1 MAETGT
7 PRVAVY
13 IDFDNIV
20 ISRYNQLYGKAAFSR
35 DRARSHV
42 PSTAPEGDEISE
54 RLQAARV
61 DVGAIL
67 DYTSSFGNIVISRSY
82 ADWSEPVNSAYQKDL
97 VDRAVDLT
105 QMFPTTKAMKN
116 GADIRLAVD
125 VVEDLFRLPDLT
137 HIVIVAGDS
146 DYISLAQRCR
156 RLGRHVIGIGV
167 AGATSRALMA
177 ACDEFSDYDDLPGI
191 VRPVVSRTPRTPAA
205 VDATASGAKAET
217 SAEETPKAA
226 SKSGGRRRASSA
238 AATTP
243 DAPAT
248 QAPPRIGG
256 LFTEPVFSHRDA
268 DELDDADEETADP
281 SGPDAQR
288 AATELLVRALRL
300 VHAKNDDEDWLLNA
314 EVKNQMIRM
323 DPAFKEKPLGHRS
336 FSDFI
341 NSRSDLVEVNPDASP
356 DGRRLRLRELG

>member
-1 MAETGT
+1 MAESGT

-42 PSTAPEGDEISE
+42 PSGDPSSDEISE
-54 RLQAARV
+54 RLQRARV

-67 DYTSSFGNIVISRSY
+67 DYTSSFGSIVISRAY

-146 DYISLAQRCR
+146 DYISLAQRCK
-156 RLGRHVIGIGV
+156 RLGRYVIGIGV

-191 VRPVVSRTPRTPAA
+191 ERPVITRTPRTPAPEA
-205 VDATASGAKAET
+205 
-217 SAEETPKAA
+217 
-226 SKSGGRRRASSA
+226 SA
-238 AATTP
+238 AAPATTTE
-243 DAPAT
+243 APAKSGSRRRRSGEVE
-248 QAPPRIGG
+248 APAATPSTKIEG
-256 LFTEPVFSHRDA
+256 LFAEPVFSHRFDDGSGSDAA
-268 DELDDADEETADP
+268 DEADEPTTPD
-281 SGPDAQR
+281 GPEAQR
-288 AATELLVRALRL
+288 AATDLLVRALRL

-323 DPAFKEKPLGHRS
+323 DPAFKEKPLGSRS

-341 NSRSDLVEVNPDASP
+341 NSRSDVVEVNPDASS

>member
-42 PSTAPEGDEISE
+42 PSAAPEGDEISE

-177 ACDEFSDYDDLPGI
+177 ACDEFSDYDDIPGI
-191 VRPVVSRTPRTPAA
+191 VRPVVTRTPRTPAA
-205 VDATASGAKAET
+205 AESTAEV
-217 SAEETPKAA
+217 SAEETPKSAP
-226 SKSGGRRRASSA
+226 KSGGRRRASSGSTP
-238 AATTP
+238 TTE
-243 DAPAT
+243 APVAQT
-248 QAPPRIGG
+248 PPRIGG
-256 LFTEPVFSHRDA
+256 LFTEPVFSHREA
-268 DELDDADEETADP
+268 DDLDDTDDETADP

-323 DPAFKEKPLGHRS
+323 DPAFKEKPLGYRS

>member
-42 PSTAPEGDEISE
+42 PSAAPEGDEISE

-177 ACDEFSDYDDLPGI
+177 ACDEFSDYDDIPGI
-191 VRPVVSRTPRTPAA
+191 VRPVVTRTPRTPAA
-205 VDATASGAKAET
+205 VESTAEVSSEAPK
-217 SAEETPKAA
+217 SAP
-226 SKSGGRRRASSA
+226 KSGGRRRASSGSA
-238 AATTP
+238 PTAE
-243 DAPAT
+243 APAAQT
-248 QAPPRIGG
+248 PPRIGG

-268 DELDDADEETADP
+268 DDLDDTDDETADP

-323 DPAFKEKPLGHRS
+323 DPAFKEKPLGYRS

>member
-42 PSTAPEGDEISE
+42 PSAAPEGDEISE

-177 ACDEFSDYDDLPGI
+177 ACDEFSDYDDIPGI
-191 VRPVVSRTPRTPAA
+191 VRPVVTRTPRTPAA
-205 VDATASGAKAET
+205 VESTAEVSSEAPK
-217 SAEETPKAA
+217 SAP
-226 SKSGGRRRASSA
+226 KSGGRRRASSGS
-238 AATTP
+238 TP
-243 DAPAT
+243 TAEAPAAQT
-248 QAPPRIGG
+248 PPRIGG

-268 DELDDADEETADP
+268 DDLDDSDDETADP

-323 DPAFKEKPLGHRS
+323 DPAFKEKPLGYRS

>member
-1 MAETGT
+1 MAESGT

-42 PSTAPEGDEISE
+42 PSTAPAGDEISE

-146 DYISLAQRCR
+146 DYISLAQRCK

-191 VRPVVSRTPRTPAA
+191 VRPVVTRTPRTPA
-205 VDATASGAKAET
+205 
-217 SAEETPKAA
+217 SAESGDGTTAAAAAEEQPKAG
-226 SKSGGRRRASSA
+226 SKSGGRRRASSTQSPA
-238 AATTP
+238 AEV
-243 DAPAT
+243 PAA

-268 DELDDADEETADP
+268 DDDADADEETTDP
-281 SGPDAQR
+281 SGPEAQR

-323 DPAFKEKPLGHRS
+323 DPAFKEKPLGSRS

-341 NSRSDLVEVNPDASP
+341 NSRADVVEVNPDASS
-356 DGRRLRLRELG
+356 DGRRLRIRELD

>member
-1 MAETGT
+1 MAESGT

-42 PSTAPEGDEISE
+42 PSSAPEGDEISE

-146 DYISLAQRCR
+146 DYISLAQRCK

-191 VRPVVSRTPRTPAA
+191 VRPVVTRTPRTPAA
-205 VDATASGAKAET
+205 AGTTVDTPV
-217 SAEETPKAA
+217 AEETTK
-226 SKSGGRRRASSA
+226 SGTKSGGRRRASSA
-238 AATTP
+238 QSPAQETPAA
-243 DAPAT
+243 

-268 DELDDADEETADP
+268 EELDDAEGGDRPVRTRRPARGD
-281 SGPDAQR
+281 R
-288 AATELLVRALRL
+288 AARPRPPTRACQ
-300 VHAKNDDEDWLLNA
+300 E
-314 EVKNQMIRM
+314 
-323 DPAFKEKPLGHRS
+323 
-336 FSDFI
+336 
-341 NSRSDLVEVNPDASP
+341 
-356 DGRRLRLRELG
+356 

>member
-42 PSTAPEGDEISE
+42 PSAAPEGDEISE

-177 ACDEFSDYDDLPGI
+177 ACDEFSDYDDIPGI
-191 VRPVVSRTPRTPAA
+191 VRPVVTRTPRTPAA
-205 VDATASGAKAET
+205 VESTAEVSLGEAPK
-217 SAEETPKAA
+217 SAP
-226 SKSGGRRRASSA
+226 KSGGRRRASSGS
-238 AATTP
+238 TP
-243 DAPAT
+243 TAEAPVAQT
-248 QAPPRIGG
+248 PPRIGG

-268 DELDDADEETADP
+268 DDLDDTDDETADP

-323 DPAFKEKPLGHRS
+323 DPAFKEKPLGYRS